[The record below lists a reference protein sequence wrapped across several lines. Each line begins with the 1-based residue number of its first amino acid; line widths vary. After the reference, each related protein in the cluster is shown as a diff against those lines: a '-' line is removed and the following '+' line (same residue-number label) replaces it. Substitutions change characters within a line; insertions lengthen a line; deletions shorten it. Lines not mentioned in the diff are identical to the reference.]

1 MYNISHMDTDDKNNI
16 SNTDVLRAN
25 INNETSR
32 INWNEL
38 QRFFAG
44 GWLIYVSSHTNLLDV
59 AVAFSSDNK
68 NEVSQWLASG
78 EVAKV
83 SDEQAKFW
91 HEENSAFWANVIKP
105 WVLIQPVAQ
114 TDTPVSLMALYVS
127 APSIKVEMPSYTPTG
142 EMWSTC
148 GRPPILNQQ

>member
-16 SNTDVLRAN
+16 SDTDVLRAN

-59 AVAFSSDNK
+59 AVAFSLDNK
-68 NEVSQWLASG
+68 NEVSKWLASG

-91 HEENSAFWANVIKP
+91 HDENSAFWANVIKP

-114 TDTPVSLMALYVS
+114 TDTPQ
-127 APSIKVEMPSYTPTG
+127 
-142 EMWSTC
+142 STDSN
-148 GRPPILNQQ
+148 IH